1 MVGGYFHEGG
11 ERIVGQTVSRAV
23 QPIRLNTECGEM
35 VRVNWLSWVG
45 SGAVAHDG
53 ASQVFERPQQARL
66 VPQPLWGHC
75 IWLAAV
81 LLLLDVA
88 VRRLEWGRANRS
100 RAPRQD
106 VAPIRLPRRKRTS
119 TTPRVRQTQQRNE
132 DPPEDDDDPPQGP
145 TSTGPRGGPRIL
157 QVAYW
162 RLEIARTVALKMKTN
177 EFSVVH
183 CSTHTRWCRNARR
196 WQTYGARV
204 GFSGFDDDA
213 SGGDVGNRKCSHQY
227 VEHVYG

>member
-1 MVGGYFHEGG
+1 MKEG
-11 ERIVGQTVSRAV
+11 ERIVGQTVSEAV
-23 QPIRLNTECGEM
+23 QPYSPEYRVQRNGAGQLAELGRLGGGGTLTEP
-35 VRVNWLSWVG
+35 
-45 SGAVAHDG
+45 
-53 ASQVFERPQQARL
+53 SQVFERPQQARL

-145 TSTGPRGGPRIL
+145 TPPPA
-157 QVAYW
+157 QEVAPESYAG
-162 RLEIARTVALKMKTN
+162 RLLAARNRAN
-177 EFSVVH
+177 
-183 CSTHTRWCRNARR
+183 RR
-196 WQTYGARV
+196 FEDEDQ
-204 GFSGFDDDA
+204 
-213 SGGDVGNRKCSHQY
+213 
-227 VEHVYG
+227 